1 MLAPDFKEFI
11 QLLNQH
17 NAEYLVVGGYAVGY
31 HGYPRYTGDLDIWL
45 NPTESNAMK
54 ILKAIDDFG
63 FASIGLT
70 KTDLTK
76 EVNIIQIGYPP
87 LRIDLLT
94 QIDGV
99 SFDACN
105 ENKTIAII
113 DELAIPFISYGDLLK
128 NKKASGRYRDLDD
141 LENLSNG

>member
-1 MLAPDFKEFI
+1 
-11 QLLNQH
+11 
-17 NAEYLVVGGYAVGY
+17 
-31 HGYPRYTGDLDIWL
+31 
-45 NPTESNAMK
+45 MK

-76 EVNIIQIGYPP
+76 EGNIIQIGYPP